1 MWLGAAGFF
10 TCCRRN
16 SARSHLPAWPVQEVW
31 PHNVINLQEE
41 NNNDNVGARPRSQ
54 KNMLALRAA
63 WLYEG
68 KGMDFDPDN
77 DRINDCIIDHI
88 KTCFLGLFTTTKTM
102 LLALL
107 RELGRLCYTAL
118 GITLSMDTG
127 VNIARTHKV
136 KKLCGGKLRKFLNS
150 LL

>member
-1 MWLGAAGFF
+1 MEASIAVDLCPEEKYQVLTGDDHSTVIARVREEVGSNLEKWSDVNHL
-10 TCCRRN
+10 TCT
-16 SARSHLPAWPVQEVW
+16 LTK
-31 PHNVINLQEE
+31 
-41 NNNDNVGARPRSQ
+41 G
-54 KNMLALRAA
+54 
-63 WLYEG
+63 LYEG

-77 DRINDCIIDHI
+77 DRINDSSIDDI
-88 KTCFLGLFTTTKTM
+88 KTFFLGLFTTTKTM

-107 RELGRLCYTAL
+107 RELGLLCHTAL

>member
-1 MWLGAAGFF
+1 MDASIAVDLCPKEKYQVLTGDDHSTVIARVREEVGSNLEKWSDVNHL
-10 TCCRRN
+10 TCT
-16 SARSHLPAWPVQEVW
+16 LTK
-31 PHNVINLQEE
+31 
-41 NNNDNVGARPRSQ
+41 G
-54 KNMLALRAA
+54 
-63 WLYEG
+63 LYEG

-118 GITLSMDTG
+118 GITLSMDTD
-127 VNIARTHKV
+127 VNIARTHEV

>member
-1 MWLGAAGFF
+1 MEASIAVDLCRKEKYQVLTGDDHSTVIPSVCEDVGSNLEKWSAVNHV
-10 TCCRRN
+10 TCT
-16 SARSHLPAWPVQEVW
+16 LTK
-31 PHNVINLQEE
+31 
-41 NNNDNVGARPRSQ
+41 G
-54 KNMLALRAA
+54 
-63 WLYEG
+63 LYEG

-77 DRINDCIIDHI
+77 DRINDNIIDPI
-88 KTCFLGLFTTTKTM
+88 KTSFLGLFTTTKTM

-107 RELGRLCYTAL
+107 RELGLLCHTAL